1 VAKPH
6 NPPVAEATEVW
17 AHSVGVISRNPFT
30 AGSNPISPDDLR
42 NSSLPTGPGLYYF
55 LTYLSV
61 QAALVG
67 NNLDVRTVRDD
78 LALRLKFEVLLGG
91 VLGEAPLSG
100 NNNALLTRELE
111 LGAAKS
117 LHSGGDSLLSA
128 TNGDQ
133 DLTDV
138 NTGGNTVGLAEST
151 THTGLQSISTGARK
165 HLVDAE
171 NVEGV
176 NTNTAVE
183 RILLADLGHVL
194 VDANT
199 SGFKSFRG
207 ELFAFQRNHVNTL
220 RELINCGLLL
230 AQIEDSNT

>member
-1 VAKPH
+1 
-6 NPPVAEATEVW
+6 
-17 AHSVGVISRNPFT
+17 
-30 AGSNPISPDDLR
+30 
-42 NSSLPTGPGLYYF
+42 
-55 LTYLSV
+55 V
-61 QAALVG
+61 QFAVVRD
-67 NNLDVRTVRDD
+67 NLDVRTVRDD
-78 LALRLKFEVLLGG
+78 LALRFKFKVLLRS
-91 VLGEAPLSG
+91 VLGETPLLG

-117 LHSGGDSLLSA
+117 LHSGGDGLFSA
-128 TNGDQ
+128 TDGDQ
-133 DLTDV
+133 DLTNVD
-138 NTGGNTVGLAEST
+138 TGADTVGLTEST

-183 RILLADLGHVL
+183 RILLANLGHVL

-207 ELFAFQRNHVNTL
+207 ELFALQGDHMNTL
-220 RELINCGLLL
+220 RELINGGLLL